1 MSTFILNCA
10 LLHELFFLNHST
22 KWIPADDTLNKAP
35 QWHGTPGI
43 TVYNLLIMITIQ
55 YSTIGDVNSQ
65 FECVFCYTY
74 LTPYKNDL
82 LCLHENNYENI
93 LLVLV
98 SADDSS
104 LF

>member
-1 MSTFILNCA
+1 MARNGIHA
-10 LLHELFFLNHST
+10 Y
-22 KWIPADDTLNKAP
+22 I
-35 QWHGTPGI
+35 PGI
-43 TVYNLLIMITIQ
+43 TVYNLLVMITLQ
-55 YSTIGDVNSQ
+55 YSTIGDLNSQ
-65 FECVFCYTY
+65 LECVFCHISRHR
-74 LTPYKNDL
+74 KNDL